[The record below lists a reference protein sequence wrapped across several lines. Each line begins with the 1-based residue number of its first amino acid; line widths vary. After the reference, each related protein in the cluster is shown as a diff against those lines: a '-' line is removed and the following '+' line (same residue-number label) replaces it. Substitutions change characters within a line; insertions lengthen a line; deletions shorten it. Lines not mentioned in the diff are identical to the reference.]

1 VTKIPPAILIYGVL
15 GLVPFLA
22 PPVIDVTMPAL
33 ADYAATAL
41 AAYGALILSF
51 LGGARWGLAIGK
63 PVPNVTVISLAMLPT
78 LAGLALLMLPA
89 GTRTAQLTGLA
100 VALALHWVWDW
111 RGTDLPPWYARLR
124 TILTIGAVAGLLA
137 GAVAL
142 PP

>member
-1 VTKIPPAILIYGVL
+1 MTKIPPAILIYGVL

-22 PPVIDVTMPAL
+22 PPMIGVAMPTL

-63 PVPNVTVISLAMLPT
+63 PAPNVAVISLAMLPT
-78 LAGLALLMLPA
+78 LVGLALLMLPT
-89 GTRTAQLTGLA
+89 GTRTAQLIGI
-100 VALALHWVWDW
+100 ALALILHWVWDW
-111 RGTDLPPWYARLR
+111 RGTDLPPWYGRLR